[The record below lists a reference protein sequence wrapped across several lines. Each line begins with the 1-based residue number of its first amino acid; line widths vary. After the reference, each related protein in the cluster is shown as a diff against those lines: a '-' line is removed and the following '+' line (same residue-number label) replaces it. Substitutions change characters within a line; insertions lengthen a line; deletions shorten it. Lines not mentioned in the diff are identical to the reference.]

1 MFEDDEICEG
11 KFVRWRDPRNAEN
24 YGLSAGPFLVVRVKE
39 DKVAPRCT
47 CGSEGGGLLDDG
59 HSLRCELRAK
69 EVVATFITIL
79 AGGRHCSLPEDLFEV
94 VPEPWR

>member
-11 KFVRWRDPRNAEN
+11 KFVRWRDPQNAEI
-24 YGLSAGPFLVVRVKE
+24 YGIGEGQFLVMRVKE

-47 CGSEGGGLLDDG
+47 CGGEGGGLLDDG
-59 HSLRCELRAK
+59 HSQLCEIRAK

-79 AGGRHCSLPEDLFEV
+79 AGGRHRSLPEDLFEAV
-94 VPEPWR
+94 LEPWR